1 MRKLIGSL
9 TVCLA
14 LACAT
19 VSCAQTSS
27 SVIAPANIA
36 WGAFKPGAWS
46 RVRIV
51 IETLAPDGTVADMS
65 TTVQTTTLVNVGLES
80 VELKVDATVDVGGKQ
95 FEAPSQTVRQ
105 LFGGQTITA
114 TAQVATKSLG
124 DGNVTI
130 EDRTIACQVEQSE
143 VTEKASKTL
152 AKTFYSAP
160 IFPHVLR
167 VETTTTNDQDETTS
181 QSLGEIIALDM
192 PYRTATGA
200 TRNVA
205 VWQEGIRKSKGAVE
219 RSIALRGDEI
229 PGGVVARWSKEL
241 DDEGRLVRRSML
253 ELIDFGTEKAAP

>member
-1 MRKLIGSL
+1 LIGSL

-27 SVIAPANIA
+27 SVIAPTNSA
-36 WGAFKPGAWS
+36 WGLFEPGAWS

-105 LFGGQTITA
+105 LFGGQTIA
-114 TAQVATKSLG
+114 ANAQVASKSLG

-130 EDRTIACQVEQSE
+130 EGKTIACQIEQSE

-152 AKTFYSAP
+152 AKTYYAAST
-160 IFPHVLR
+160 FPHVLR
-167 VETTTTNDQDETTS
+167 VETTTNDQDETIS

-219 RSIALRGDEI
+219 RSISLRGDEI

-253 ELIDFGTEKAAP
+253 ELIDFGTKKSAP